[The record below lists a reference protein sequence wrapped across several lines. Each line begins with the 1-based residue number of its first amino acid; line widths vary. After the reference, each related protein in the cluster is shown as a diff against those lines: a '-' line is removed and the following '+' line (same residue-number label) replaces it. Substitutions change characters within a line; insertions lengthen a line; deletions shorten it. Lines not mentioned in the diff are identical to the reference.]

1 MLYFNIDVADMP
13 ESSIA
18 LCANGVTQA
27 LAIVGTPKTVHA

>member
-1 MLYFNIDVADMP
+1 MLYLIIDVAVMP

-27 LAIVGTPKTVHA
+27 LAIVGTPKTVYA